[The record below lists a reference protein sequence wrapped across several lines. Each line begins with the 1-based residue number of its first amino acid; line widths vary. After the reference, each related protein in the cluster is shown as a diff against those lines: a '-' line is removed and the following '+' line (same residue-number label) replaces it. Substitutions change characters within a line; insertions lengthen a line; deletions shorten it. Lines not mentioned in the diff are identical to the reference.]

1 MASNVSPESLLTLM
15 QHTPNPDTVLM
26 FLWSSSKNIISLYGT
41 PVTAMISCWGA
52 RGAIFCFAELH
63 MRFTLT
69 TDARLRTDIEKSS
82 FRRDVM
88 SASTVL
94 SASMSAS
101 RYFTVVYCTVV

>member
-1 MASNVSPESLLTLM
+1 
-15 QHTPNPDTVLM
+15 
-26 FLWSSSKNIISLYGT
+26 
-41 PVTAMISCWGA
+41 
-52 RGAIFCFAELH
+52 